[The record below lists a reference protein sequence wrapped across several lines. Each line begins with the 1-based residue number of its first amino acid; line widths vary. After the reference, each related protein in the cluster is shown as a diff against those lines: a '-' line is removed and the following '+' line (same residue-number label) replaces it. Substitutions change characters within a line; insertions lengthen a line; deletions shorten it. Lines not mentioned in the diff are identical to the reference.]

1 MPEKDLAD
9 FAQENSL
16 ASIRKIPLPENASL
30 ATCAQRAG
38 SYADCYTVDVKGKI
52 ELSAYTESFFNT
64 WLMRLERK
72 LIGLGSKPSN
82 DDDVRL
88 LANGGCDS
96 LAWWR
101 VEKRDPD
108 QLLLSVPDIATL
120 TWLMVSKLPGA
131 TPGTRLYFGSA
142 VLMQSRLSK
151 ALLPFHK
158 AYSRLLLRSA
168 SRTCERKSR

>member
-1 MPEKDLAD
+1 M
-9 FAQENSL
+9 
-16 ASIRKIPLPENASL
+16 ASIRKVPLPENASL
-30 ATCAQRAG
+30 ATYAQRAG

-82 DDDVRL
+82 DDDVRS
-88 LANGGCDS
+88 LANGSGDS

-108 QLLLSVPDIATL
+108 QLLLSVSDIATH

-131 TPGTRLYFGSA
+131 TPRTRLYFGSA

-168 SRTCERKSR
+168 SRSCGRMSR